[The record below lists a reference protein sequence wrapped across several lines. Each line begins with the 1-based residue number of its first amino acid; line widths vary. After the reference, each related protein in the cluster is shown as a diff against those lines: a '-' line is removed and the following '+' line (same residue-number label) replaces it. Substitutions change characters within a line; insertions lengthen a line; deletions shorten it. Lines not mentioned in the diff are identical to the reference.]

1 MTTTAWEQWPQA
13 SWHDPWACRA
23 VDDPWAGFDEWSDWS
38 EMGGSGY
45 GDWSDWSDGGSTSSS
60 AAHGAADQDAN
71 WAVHGTL
78 PKEPLEI
85 RVVRSMGSQ
94 ACWSLC
100 KEAARADVVAID
112 LEWMPD
118 WTAGSNNPISVMQL
132 AFPCSQRVYVLQLG
146 HLGRLPAAVQMML
159 VNPEVTI
166 VGWGMNHS
174 DFAKLSVSE
183 IAIMRTSLI
192 DIQHQCSSL
201 LGTPSSPCSL
211 RSAALTLLQ
220 FRLAKD
226 KRVTCSDWARAE
238 LTPEQ
243 VYYAAMDAWVT
254 LRLFYHLC

>member
-1 MTTTAWEQWPQA
+1 MGRQ
-13 SWHDPWACRA
+13 
-23 VDDPWAGFDEWSDWS
+23 GYSDNS
-38 EMGGSGY
+38 Y
-45 GDWSDWSDGGSTSSS
+45 PDWSDWSDEGSSTSSGV
-60 AAHGAADQDAN
+60 HGAADQDAN
-71 WAVHGTL
+71 WVVQNGTL

-85 RVVRSMGSQ
+85 RVVSSMGSQ

-132 AFPCSQRVYVLQLG
+132 AFPSSQRVYILQLT
-146 HLGRLPAAVQMML
+146 HLGGRLPAAVQMML

-166 VGWGMNHS
+166 VGFGMDHS
-174 DFAKLSVSE
+174 DFAKLSRSE
-183 IAIMRTSLI
+183 IKIMRTSLI
-192 DIQHQCSSL
+192 DIQQQCSSF

-211 RSAALTLLQ
+211 RSAALTFLQ

-238 LTPEQ
+238 LTPAQ
-243 VYYAAMDAWVT
+243 IHYAAMDAWVT
-254 LRLFYHLC
+254 LRLFYSVC